1 MAGKSTTAENEILF
15 GERSRTLKFDIDAM
29 ISLEAAMD
37 GKSTGD
43 IVGSLANWNFIAFTM
58 ALWAGLK
65 HEDPKLKPP
74 AVQKMLAR
82 YVNQPGANLRQLRD
96 AVREAI
102 ESSAWYK
109 QAISTDDEMT
119 AEDDAEADQGNV

>member
-1 MAGKSTTAENEILF
+1 MTKNIKGADNEILF
-15 GERSRTLKFDIDAM
+15 GERSRALKFDIDAM

-43 IVGSLANWNFIAFTM
+43 IVGSLANWNFT
-58 ALWAGLK
+58 ALVLAS
-65 HEDPKLKPP
+65 
-74 AVQKMLAR
+74 VQKMLTR
-82 YVNQPGANLRQLRD
+82 YVNLPGANLRQLRD

-109 QAISTDDEMT
+109 QAISTDDD
-119 AEDDAEADQGNV
+119 APAADDTEADEGNV

>member
-1 MAGKSTTAENEILF
+1 MTKNIKGADNEILF
-15 GERSRTLKFDIDAM
+15 GERSRALKFDIDAM

-43 IVGSLANWNFIAFTM
+43 IVGSLANWNFTALVL

-65 HEDPKLKPP
+65 HEDPKLKP
-74 AVQKMLAR
+74 ASVQKMLTR
-82 YVNQPGANLRQLRD
+82 YVNLPGANLRQLRD

-109 QAISTDDEMT
+109 QAISTDDD
-119 AEDDAEADQGNV
+119 APAADDTEADEGNV